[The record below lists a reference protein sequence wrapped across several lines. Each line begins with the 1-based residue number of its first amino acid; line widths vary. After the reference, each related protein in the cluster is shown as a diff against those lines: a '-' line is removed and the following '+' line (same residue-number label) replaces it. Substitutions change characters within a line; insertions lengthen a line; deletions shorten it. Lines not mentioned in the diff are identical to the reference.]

1 MISKYINTKGT
12 ENNYFYKFYKNT
24 SSQRDNING
33 PVQRRRGPQMPQTEI
48 SDKIPTLPSSP
59 HPIPQ
64 SSSNVPISQTTQKQ
78 ITPQPRKHNL
88 QRSALL
94 KEQGKVRKK
103 DVRDNNLRFSLNS
116 SAISHQVLKLSLLG
130 LKTGKYNK

>member
-33 PVQRRRGPQMPQTEI
+33 PVQRRREPQMPQREI

-64 SSSNVPISQTTQKQ
+64 SSSNAPISQTTQKQ
-78 ITPQPRKHNL
+78 ITPQPRKRNL

-130 LKTGKYNK
+130 LKTGK